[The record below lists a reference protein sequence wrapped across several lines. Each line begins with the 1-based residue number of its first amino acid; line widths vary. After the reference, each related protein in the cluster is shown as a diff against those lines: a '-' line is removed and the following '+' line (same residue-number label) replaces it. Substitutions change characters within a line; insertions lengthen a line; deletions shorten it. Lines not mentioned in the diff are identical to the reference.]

1 MLALYRSAREVYS
14 VCQDLRQLYEM
25 AVEAYAAR
33 QSPCAREVELI
44 SDFRS
49 CRPCAYD
56 AGPLME
62 GDAEPWDSG
71 WSVVVLQKEHSSR

>member
-1 MLALYRSAREVYS
+1 MLALYRTAREVYS

-25 AVEAYAAR
+25 AAEAYAQREA
-33 QSPCAREVELI
+33 SPREVELI

-56 AGPLME
+56 AEPLME

>member
-25 AVEAYAAR
+25 AAEAYAA
-33 QSPCAREVELI
+33 QQKPTPSTREVELI
-44 SDFRS
+44 TDFRG

-56 AGPLME
+56 AEPLME
-62 GDAEPWDSG
+62 GDTEPLDTG
-71 WSVVVLQKEHSSR
+71 WAVVDRPSP

>member
-1 MLALYRSAREVYS
+1 MLALYRTAREVYS

-25 AVEAYAAR
+25 AAEYAAQR
-33 QSPCAREVELI
+33 PSPCAKEVELI

-56 AGPLME
+56 AEPLME

-71 WSVVVLQKEHSSR
+71 WSVVSLQKEHSAR